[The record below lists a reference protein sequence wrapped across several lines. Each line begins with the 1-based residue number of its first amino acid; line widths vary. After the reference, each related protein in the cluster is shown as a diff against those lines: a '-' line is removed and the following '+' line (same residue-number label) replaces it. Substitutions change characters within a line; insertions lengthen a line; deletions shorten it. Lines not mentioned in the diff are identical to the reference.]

1 MKNSFAAERILQTN
15 IRLCRGNMYKNNF
28 DLSLVILGLFLVT
41 NVLGAFCPHCLAK
54 NQTSMSKD
62 ATENTTTQRSIES
75 YNRLYGEL

>member
-28 DLSLVILGLFLVT
+28 YLSLVILGLFLVT
-41 NVLGAFCPHCLAK
+41 NVLGAFCPHCVAK
-54 NQTSMSKD
+54 NQTSISND
-62 ATENTTTQRSIES
+62 ATENTTTQS